1 MQRQLHM
8 EKYPGWSARDNY
20 AKHKKKRR
28 KRDKIRDGG
37 SFGLQCACEG
47 VATVAVAQVAAAVA
61 TAATVAPVA
70 AAAVAPVAATVDV
83 AACVVSQ
90 LNADRDRSLHRQ
102 WERLLLHSE
111 RQHLT

>member
-47 VATVAVAQVAAAVA
+47 VPHVAVAQVAATVAVA
-61 TAATVAPVA
+61 TV
-70 AAAVAPVAATVDV
+70 ATVDV
-83 AACVVSQ
+83 AACVVPQ

-102 WERLLLHSE
+102 WERLL
-111 RQHLT
+111 

>member
-28 KRDKIRDGG
+28 KRYKIRDGG

-47 VATVAVAQVAAAVA
+47 VPHVAVAVAVAVAQVAAAVAVA

-70 AAAVAPVAATVDV
+70 VIANIATVAVATVV
-83 AACVVSQ
+83 GACFVPQ

-102 WERLLLHSE
+102 WERLL
-111 RQHLT
+111 

>member
-1 MQRQLHM
+1 MSNTEKQFFYEEQAKLSKMHM

-47 VATVAVAQVAAAVA
+47 VPHVAVA
-61 TAATVAPVA
+61 
-70 AAAVAPVAATVDV
+70 V
-83 AACVVSQ
+83 AACFVPQ

-102 WERLLLHSE
+102 WERLFLHSE